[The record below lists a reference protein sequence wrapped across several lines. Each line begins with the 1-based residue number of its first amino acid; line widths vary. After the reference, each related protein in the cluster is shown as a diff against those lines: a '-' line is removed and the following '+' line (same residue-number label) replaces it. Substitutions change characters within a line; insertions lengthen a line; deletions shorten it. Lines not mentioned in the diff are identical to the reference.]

1 VAEENSTPYVARAA
15 DLDALQEHWA
25 AARSGEPR
33 IVRMHAP
40 LGGGKRAIAGEL
52 SRRAVA
58 EDEDTLV
65 WRAVLSDETDG
76 LQNLIRLYAG
86 LFQALHRSP
95 SMRGRVEMALNAQLP
110 HEPRRTQ
117 GWYQAFIEGL
127 KKGAPKA
134 GDSEFQV
141 ILPRDNPLVGL
152 VEITIAIARKFPI
165 MMDIQNVHHAHS
177 LGLVALLEALL
188 DELIVQ
194 EEEKFHL
201 MILLGLGDLDETAK
215 MSWSLP
221 LQDFLTRREEDLDV
235 HTLSPW
241 GAEEVGLYLS
251 SRDLESDAENIA
263 RIADGRPG
271 FIAELIDWL
280 KDNDKLGDDLS
291 SFSLADVADV
301 TPDADELEGDDD
313 DDDDTEEE
321 ASEDKAPTRRK
332 AGAEDAENVAFTAA
346 LLGLTFPSGLVA
358 DLRGLERDS
367 VDDLLDATDAL
378 YKELQFSKPL
388 GTWIYQ
394 YHRALLRESVLVRH
408 ASDEDKQHRVLVA
421 RAMEQALVPRGYAYV
436 VKTARMYAEGGEA
449 GRASLM
455 RSMALASDQ
464 PQMWAMCHDLTQY
477 FDEVSW
483 PDALRRTVFLQL
495 LDRMMKQG
503 GKEVERSETLFNEA
517 MEWATGKE
525 DRTMQAVLLFMGSQ
539 LDMRRQDLYR
549 ARDRANDALKL
560 FTAME
565 DKNKQGEVHAHLA
578 TIELN
583 DGNINAALDQARLA
597 EEIAPTPPMQA
608 QAEFVRGHAARRDPK
623 RIQEAVDHFRK
634 SNEIAGRAGLGP
646 QALQAGLAFG
656 ETLLASRQPDK
667 AADVLSQVQRIAG
680 QLQNAPQ
687 ERAACTLLGQAQA
700 GVGNFEAALTAANR
714 ALELTR
720 ALKFNQFEPFDL
732 FNVALFN
739 LRLKRPTEAVS
750 LFRQA
755 REKANVSDQRFMK
768 ELQFNMGMAMVQI
781 GQRTEGAEALR
792 ASVTPATQARDW
804 AKVVAAN
811 RTLSDLE
818 RVGGNT
824 TAARRHLEGA
834 IKAAEAGGMKDLRK
848 QLRRQLDTLR

>member
-1 VAEENSTPYVARAA
+1 MAEETNTPYVARAA
-15 DLDALQEHWA
+15 DLEALQEHWA

-33 IVRMHAP
+33 IVRLHAP
-40 LGGGKRAIAGEL
+40 MGGGKRAIAGEL

-134 GDSEFQV
+134 GETEFQV

-152 VEITIAIARKFPI
+152 IEITIAIARKFPI
-165 MMDIQNVHHAHS
+165 FMDIQNVHHAHS
-177 LGLVALLEALL
+177 LGLVAWVEALL
-188 DELIVQ
+188 DELIAD

-201 MILLGLGDLDETAK
+201 MVLLGLGELDESAK

-221 LQDFLTRREEDLDV
+221 LQDFLTRRDEDLDL
-235 HTLSPW
+235 HTLAPW
-241 GAEEVGLYLS
+241 GAEEVGEYLS
-251 SRDLESDAENIA
+251 SRELESDAANIA
-263 RIADGRPG
+263 RIAGGRPG
-271 FIAELIDWL
+271 YIAELVDWL
-280 KDNDKLGDDLS
+280 KENDKLGDDLS
-291 SFSLADVADV
+291 TFDLGQVSDV
-301 TPDADELEGDDD
+301 TPDAEELES
-313 DDDDTEEE
+313 DDDTDEAGEETD
-321 ASEDKAPTRRK
+321 AAPKRRK
-332 AGAEDAENVAFTAA
+332 AAAEDAENVAFTAA

-367 VDDLLDATDAL
+367 VDDLLDATDTL

-408 ASDEDKQHRVLVA
+408 TTDEDKQHRVLVA

-436 VKTARMYAEGGEA
+436 VKTARMYADGGEA
-449 GRASLM
+449 NRAALM

-464 PQMWAMCHDLTQY
+464 PQMWAMTHDLTQY

-483 PDALRRTVFLQL
+483 PDAMRRTVFLQL

-517 MEWATGKE
+517 IEWATGKE

-539 LDMRRQDLYR
+539 IDMRRQDLYR

-560 FTAME
+560 FKAIG

-597 EEIAPTPPMQA
+597 EEIAPIPPMQA

-623 RIQEAVDHFRK
+623 RIQEAVEHFRK

-667 AADVLSQVQRIAG
+667 AADVLAQVQRIAA

-700 GVGNFEAALTAANR
+700 GVGNFEAALTAGNR

-720 ALKFNQFEPFDL
+720 ALKFQQFEPFDL

-755 REKANVSDQRFMK
+755 RDKANVSDQRFMK

-781 GQRTEGAEALR
+781 GQRSEGAEALR
-792 ASVTPATQARDW
+792 ACITPSTQARDW

-811 RTLSDLE
+811 RTLSDIE
-818 RVGGNT
+818 KVSGNV
-824 TAARRHLEGA
+824 TAARRHLESA

>member
-1 VAEENSTPYVARAA
+1 MAEETSTPYVARAA
-15 DLDALQEHWA
+15 DLEALQEHWA
-25 AARSGEPR
+25 AARAGEPR
-33 IVRMHAP
+33 IVRLHAP

-52 SRRAVA
+52 SRRAIA

-110 HEPRRTQ
+110 HEPKRTQ
-117 GWYQAFIEGL
+117 GWFQAFIEGL

-134 GDSEFQV
+134 GETEFQV

-152 VEITIAIARKFPI
+152 IEIAIAIARKFPI
-165 MMDIQNVHHAHS
+165 LVDIQNLHHTHS
-177 LGLVALLEALL
+177 LGLVALFESLL
-188 DELIVQ
+188 DELVTQ
-194 EEEKFHL
+194 DDEKFHL
-201 MILLGLGDLDETAK
+201 LILLGMGTLDDTAK
-215 MSWSLP
+215 LSWSLP
-221 LQDFLTRREEDLDV
+221 LQDFLTRRDEDLDL
-235 HTLSPW
+235 HELAPW
-241 GAEEVGLYLS
+241 GAEEVGHFLS
-251 SRDLESDAENIA
+251 SRGLDSDAENIA
-263 RIADGRPG
+263 RIAGGRPG
-271 FIAELIDWL
+271 FVAELVEWL
-280 KDNDKLGDDLS
+280 KDNDRLGDDLS
-291 SFSLADVADV
+291 ALQLSDVADV
-301 TPDADELEGDDD
+301 APDEDELAGE
-313 DDDDTEEE
+313 DDDTDAEEE
-321 ASEDKAPTRRK
+321 DATPKRRK
-332 AGAEDAENVAFTAA
+332 AAAEDAENVAFTAA

-367 VDDLLDATDAL
+367 VDDLLDATDGI

-394 YHRALLRESVLVRH
+394 YHRALLRESVLSRH
-408 ASDEDKQHRVLVA
+408 TEETDQQHRVLVA

-436 VKTARMYAEGGEA
+436 VKTSRMYAEGGEA
-449 GRASLM
+449 QRAAIM
-455 RSMALASDQ
+455 RSMALASDP
-464 PQMWAMCHDLTQY
+464 PQMWAMTHDLTQY
-477 FDEVSW
+477 FDEVQW

-495 LDRMMKQG
+495 LDRMLKQG
-503 GKEVERSETLFNEA
+503 GKEVERSETLFNQA

-525 DRTMQAVLLFMGSQ
+525 DRPMQAILLFMGSQ

-560 FTAME
+560 FKGLD
-565 DKNKQGEVHAHLA
+565 DKLKQGEVHAHLA

-583 DGNINAALDQARLA
+583 DGNVNAALDQARLA
-597 EEIAPTPPMQA
+597 EEVAPVPPMQA

-623 RIQEAVDHFRK
+623 KISEAVEHFRK
-634 SNEIAGRAGLGP
+634 ANEIAGRAGLGP

-667 AADVLSQVQRIAG
+667 AADVLAQVQRIAA

-687 ERAACTLLGQAQA
+687 ERAACALLGQAQA
-700 GVGNFEAALTAANR
+700 GVGNYEAALTAGNR

-720 ALKFNQFEPFDL
+720 GLKFSQFEPFDL

-739 LRLKRPTEAVS
+739 LQLKRPTEAVS

-768 ELQFNMGMAMVQI
+768 ELQFNMGMALVQI
-781 GQRTEGAEALR
+781 GQRSEGAEALR
-792 ASVTPATQARDW
+792 AAVPPATQARDW
-804 AKVVAAN
+804 GKVVAAN
-811 RTLSDLE
+811 RTLSDIE
-818 RVGGNT
+818 RAAGNT
-824 TAARRHLEGA
+824 TAARRHLESA
-834 IKAAEAGGMKDLRK
+834 IKAAEAGGMKDVRK
-848 QLRRQLDTLR
+848 QLRRQLDTTR

>member
-1 VAEENSTPYVARAA
+1 VAEETSTPFVARAA
-15 DLDALQEHWA
+15 DLEALQSHWA
-25 AARSGEPR
+25 AARGGEPR
-33 IVRMHAP
+33 IVRLHAP

-52 SRRAVA
+52 ARRAVA

-76 LQNLIRLYAG
+76 LQNMVRLYAG

-117 GWYQAFIEGL
+117 GWFQAFIEGL
-127 KKGAPKA
+127 KKGAPKS
-134 GDSEFQV
+134 GDTEFQV

-152 VEITIAIARKFPI
+152 IEITIAIARKFPI
-165 MMDIQNVHHAHS
+165 LMDIQNVHHTHS
-177 LGLVALLEALL
+177 LGLVAMFEALL
-188 DELIVQ
+188 DELVGQ
-194 EEEKFHL
+194 EDEKFHL
-201 MILLGLGDLDETAK
+201 MVLLGLGELDDTAK
-215 MSWSLP
+215 LSWSLP
-221 LQDFLTRREEDLDV
+221 LQDFLTRRDEDLDL
-235 HTLSPW
+235 HTLGAW
-241 GAEEVGLYLS
+241 GAEEVGQYLT
-251 SRDLESDAENIA
+251 SRDIESDAANIA
-263 RIADGRPG
+263 RIAGGRPG
-271 FIAELIDWL
+271 YVAELVGWL
-280 KDNDKLGDDLS
+280 KDNDRLGDDLS
-291 SFSLADVADV
+291 AFELAHVANV
-301 TPDADELEGDDD
+301 TPDEEELGDDD
-313 DDDDTEEE
+313 TDEEGGEE
-321 ASEDKAPTRRK
+321 AAPSRRK
-332 AGAEDAENVAFTAA
+332 ASAEDAENVAFTAA

-367 VDDLLDATDAL
+367 VDDLLDATEDL

-394 YHRALLRESVLVRH
+394 YHSALLRESVLVRH
-408 ASDEDKQHRVLVA
+408 TSDEDNQHRVLVA

-436 VKTARMYAEGGEA
+436 VKTSRMYAAGGEA
-449 GRASLM
+449 GRAGLM

-464 PQMWAMCHDLTQY
+464 PQMWAMTQDLTQY
-477 FDEVSW
+477 FDEVAW
-483 PDALRRTVFLQL
+483 PDAMRRTVYLQL

-503 GKEVERSETLFNEA
+503 GKEVERSEGLFNQA
-517 MEWATGKE
+517 MEWATSKE
-525 DRTMQAVLLFMGSQ
+525 DRPMQGVLLFMGSQ
-539 LDMRRQDLYR
+539 IDMRRQDLYR
-549 ARDRANDALKL
+549 ARDRANDALKVFKAL
-560 FTAME
+560 E
-565 DKNKQGEVHAHLA
+565 DKMKTAEVHAHLA

-597 EEIAPTPPMQA
+597 EEIAPVPPMQA

-623 RIQEAVDHFRK
+623 KINEAVEHFRK

-667 AADVLSQVQRIAG
+667 AADVLAQVQRIAS
-680 QLQNAPQ
+680 QMQNAPQ
-687 ERAACTLLGQAQA
+687 ERAAATLLGQAQA
-700 GVGNFEAALTAANR
+700 GVGNFEAALTAGNR
-714 ALELTR
+714 ALELSR
-720 ALKFNQFEPFDL
+720 ALKFSQFEPFDL

-755 REKANVSDQRFMK
+755 REKANVTDQRFMK

-781 GQRTEGAEALR
+781 GQRSEGAEALR
-792 ASVTPATQARDW
+792 AAITPATQSRDW

-811 RTLSDLE
+811 RTLSDIE
-818 RVGGNT
+818 RVGGNM
-824 TAARRHLEGA
+824 TAARRHLESA
-834 IKAAEAGGMKDLRK
+834 IKGAEAGGMKDLRK

>member
-1 VAEENSTPYVARAA
+1 MAEETSTPYVARAA

-33 IVRMHAP
+33 VVRLHAP
-40 LGGGKRAIAGEL
+40 MGGGKRAIAGEL
-52 SRRAVA
+52 SRRAIA
-58 EDEDTLV
+58 DDEDTLV

-95 SMRGRVEMALNAQLP
+95 GMRGRVEMALNAQLP
-110 HEPRRTQ
+110 QEPKRTQ
-117 GWYQAFIEGL
+117 GWFQAFIEGL

-134 GDSEFQV
+134 GETEFQV
-141 ILPRDNPLVGL
+141 IMPRDNPLVGL
-152 VEITIAIARKFPI
+152 IEITVAIARKFPI
-165 MMDIQNVHHAHS
+165 LMDIQNVHHTHS
-177 LGLVALLEALL
+177 LGLVAMFDALI
-188 DELIVQ
+188 DELISQ
-194 EEEKFHL
+194 EDEKFYL
-201 MILLGLGDLDETAK
+201 MMLLGLGELDDTAK

-221 LQDFLTRREEDLDV
+221 LQDFLTRRDEDLDI
-235 HTLSPW
+235 HTMTPW
-241 GAEEVGLYLS
+241 GAEEVGLYLH
-251 SRDLESDAENIA
+251 SRDLTSDAENIA
-263 RIADGRPG
+263 RIASGRPG
-271 FIAELIDWL
+271 FIAELVDWL
-280 KDNDKLGDDLS
+280 EQNDKLGDDLS
-291 SFSLADVADV
+291 GFELADVANV
-301 TPDADELEGDDD
+301 APDPEELEGDDD
-313 DDDDTEEE
+313 DGDEEE
-321 ASEDKAPTRRK
+321 SDAPKRPAAT
-332 AGAEDAENVAFTAA
+332 ADDAENVAFTAA

-358 DLRGLERDS
+358 DLRALERDS
-367 VDDLLDATDAL
+367 LDDLLDATEDI

-394 YHRALLRESVLVRH
+394 FHRAILRESVLVRH
-408 ASDEDKQHRVLVA
+408 SSEEDKQHRVLVA

-436 VKTARMYAEGGEA
+436 VKTSRMYAEGGEA
-449 GRASLM
+449 GRAALM

-503 GKEVERSETLFNEA
+503 GKEVERSEALFNQA
-517 MEWATGKE
+517 MEWATSKE
-525 DRTMQAVLLFMGSQ
+525 DRPMQAILLFMGSQ
-539 LDMRRQDLYR
+539 IDMRRQDLYR

-560 FTAME
+560 FSAMG
-565 DKNKQGEVHAHLA
+565 DKNKEAEVHAHLA

-597 EEIAPTPPMQA
+597 EEVAPIPPMQA

-623 RIQEAVDHFRK
+623 RIQEAVEHFRK

-667 AADVLSQVQRIAG
+667 AADVLAQVQRIAA

-700 GVGNFEAALTAANR
+700 GVGNFEAALTAGNR

-720 ALKFNQFEPFDL
+720 ALQFSQFEPFDL

-818 RVGGNT
+818 KAAGNMNG
-824 TAARRHLEGA
+824 ARRHLESA

>member
-1 VAEENSTPYVARAA
+1 MAEETSTTYVARAA
-15 DLDALQEHWA
+15 DIDALHAHWS
-25 AARSGEPR
+25 AARGGEPR
-33 IVRMHAP
+33 VVRLHAP
-40 LGGGKRAIAGEL
+40 LGGGKRAATGEL
-52 SRRAVA
+52 SRRAIA

-110 HEPRRTQ
+110 NEPRRTQ

-134 GDSEFQV
+134 GETEFQV

-152 VEITIAIARKFPI
+152 VEITMAIARKFPI
-165 MMDIQNVHHAHS
+165 LMDIQNVHHTHS
-177 LGLVALLEALL
+177 LGLVALLESLL
-188 DELIVQ
+188 DELLAQ
-194 EEEKFHL
+194 EDEKFHL
-201 MILLGLGDLDETAK
+201 LVLLGMEPVDDKAK
-215 MSWSLP
+215 ESWSLP
-221 LQDFLTRREEDLDV
+221 LLDFLERREEDLDQ
-235 HTLSPW
+235 HALAEW
-241 GAEEVGLYLS
+241 GGEEVEAYLS
-251 SRDLESDAENIA
+251 SRDLSGDGAQIA
-263 RIADGRPG
+263 RIAGGRPG
-271 FIAELIDWL
+271 FIAELVDWL
-280 KDNDKLGDDLS
+280 KENDKLGDDLS
-291 SFSLADVADV
+291 SFQMADVTGI

-313 DDDDTEEE
+313 DETDE
-321 ASEDKAPTRRK
+321 ADGDAPKRRK
-332 AGAEDAENVAFTAA
+332 ATAEDAEDVAFTAA

-367 VDDLLDATDAL
+367 VDDLLDATGDV

-394 YHRALLRESVLVRH
+394 YHRALHRESVLVRH
-408 ASDEDKQHRVLVA
+408 QSETDQQHRVLVA

-436 VKTARMYAEGGEA
+436 IKTARMYAEGGEA
-449 GRASLM
+449 GRANLM

-464 PQMWAMCHDLTQY
+464 PQMWAMAHDLTQY
-477 FDEVSW
+477 FDEVPW
-483 PDALRRTVFLQL
+483 PAPLRRTVFLQL

-503 GKEVERSETLFNEA
+503 GKEIERSETLFNQA
-517 MEWATGKE
+517 MEWATGNE
-525 DRTMQAVLLFMGSQ
+525 DRPMQAVLLLMGSQ

-549 ARDRANDALKL
+549 ARDRASDALKL
-560 FTAME
+560 FKALG
-565 DKNKQGEVHAHLA
+565 DKNKEAEVHAHLA
-578 TIELN
+578 SIELN

-597 EEIAPTPPMQA
+597 EEVAPTPPMQA

-623 RIQEAVDHFRK
+623 KLQQAVEHFRK
-634 SNEIAGRAGLGP
+634 ANEIAGKAGLGP

-667 AADVLSQVQRIAG
+667 AADVLAQVQRIAG

-687 ERAACTLLGQAQA
+687 ERAACALLGQAQA
-700 GVGNFEAALTAANR
+700 GVGNLEAALAASNR

-720 ALKFNQFEPFDL
+720 ALKFTQFEPFDL
-732 FNVALFN
+732 FNCALFN

-781 GQRTEGAEALR
+781 GQRSEGAEALR
-792 ASVTPATQARDW
+792 ASVPPATQARDW

-811 RTLSDLE
+811 RTLSDIE
-818 RVGGNT
+818 KAAGDA
-824 TAARRHLEGA
+824 TAARRHLESA

-848 QLRRQLDTLR
+848 QLRRQLETLR

>member
-1 VAEENSTPYVARAA
+1 MAEETSTPYVARAA
-15 DLDALQEHWA
+15 DLEALQEHWA
-25 AARSGEPR
+25 AARGGEPR
-33 IVRMHAP
+33 VVRLHGP
-40 LGGGKRAIAGEL
+40 LGSGKRAIAGEL
-52 SRRAVA
+52 TRRAIA
-58 EDEDTLV
+58 EDEDTLI

-110 HEPRRTQ
+110 NEPRRTQ
-117 GWYQAFIEGL
+117 GWFQAFIEGL
-127 KKGAPKA
+127 KKGAPKP
-134 GDSEFQV
+134 GDTEFQV
-141 ILPRDNPLVGL
+141 IMPRDNPLVGL
-152 VEITIAIARKFPI
+152 VELTIAIARKFPI
-165 MMDIQNVHHAHS
+165 IMDIQNLHHTHS
-177 LGLVALLEALL
+177 LGLVAMFEALL
-188 DELIVQ
+188 DELLVQ
-194 EEEKFHL
+194 DDEKFHL
-201 MILLGLGDLDETAK
+201 LVLLGLGTLDDTAK

-221 LQDFLTRREEDLDV
+221 LIDFLERRDEDLDT
-235 HTLSPW
+235 HTLTPW
-241 GAEEVGLYLS
+241 GAEEAGLYLA
-251 SRDLESDAENIA
+251 SRDIESDAAQIA

-271 FIAELIDWL
+271 FIAELVDWL
-280 KDNDKLGDDLS
+280 EANDKLGDDLS
-291 SFSLADVADV
+291 GFNLADVADP
-301 TPDADELEGDDD
+301 TPDAEELESDDEDDD
-313 DDDDTEEE
+313 EEE
-321 ASEDKAPTRRK
+321 SDTPKRR
-332 AGAEDAENVAFTAA
+332 AATAEDAENVAFTAA

-367 VDDLLDATDAL
+367 VDDLLDATEDL

-394 YHRALLRESVLVRH
+394 FHRALHRESVLVRH
-408 ASDEDKQHRVLVA
+408 SSDEDNQHRVLVA

-436 VKTARMYAEGGEA
+436 VKTAQMYAEGGEA
-449 GRASLM
+449 NRAALM

-477 FDEVSW
+477 FDEVKW
-483 PDALRRTVFLQL
+483 PDPLRRTVFLQL

-503 GKEVERSETLFNEA
+503 GKEVERSETLFNQA

-525 DRTMQAVLLFMGSQ
+525 DRPMQAILLHMGSQ
-539 LDMRRQDLYR
+539 IDMRRQDLYR

-560 FTAME
+560 FKALG

-583 DGNINAALDQARLA
+583 DGNLNAALDQARLA
-597 EEIAPTPPMQA
+597 EEVAPIPPMQA
-608 QAEFVRGHAARRDPK
+608 QAEFVRGHIARRDPK
-623 RIQEAVDHFRK
+623 QLQQAVEHFRK

-667 AADVLSQVQRIAG
+667 AADVLAQVQRIAV
-680 QLQNAPQ
+680 QMQNAPQ
-687 ERAACTLLGQAQA
+687 ERSACALLAQAQS
-700 GVGNFEAALTAANR
+700 GVGNFEAALAAGSR

-720 ALKFNQFEPFDL
+720 ALNFSQFEPFDL

-781 GQRTEGAEALR
+781 GQRSEGAEALR
-792 ASVTPATQARDW
+792 ASIPPSTQSRDW

-811 RTLSDLE
+811 RTLSDIE
-818 RVGGNT
+818 NAAGNG
-824 TAARRHLEGA
+824 TAARRHLESA

-848 QLRRQLDTLR
+848 QLRRQLETLR

>member
-1 VAEENSTPYVARAA
+1 VAEETSTPYVARAA
-15 DLDALQEHWA
+15 DLDALQAHWT
-25 AARSGEPR
+25 AARGGEPR
-33 IVRMHAP
+33 IVRLHAP
-40 LGGGKRAIAGEL
+40 LGGGKRAVTGEL
-52 SRRAVA
+52 SRRALA

-110 HEPRRTQ
+110 NEPRRTQ
-117 GWYQAFIEGL
+117 GWFQAFIEGL

-134 GDSEFQV
+134 GESEFQV

-152 VEITIAIARKFPI
+152 VEITLAIARKFPI
-165 MMDIQNVHHAHS
+165 LMDIQNVHHTHS
-177 LGLVALLEALL
+177 LGLVALLESIL
-188 DELIVQ
+188 DELLA
-194 EEEKFHL
+194 EEDEKFHL
-201 MILLGLGDLDETAK
+201 LILLGMETITETAK

-221 LQDFLTRREEDLDV
+221 LVDFLERRDEDLDL
-235 HTLSPW
+235 HTLAPW
-241 GAEEVGLYLS
+241 GTEEVQAYLS
-251 SRDLESDAENIA
+251 SRDLGGNAEHIA
-263 RIADGRPG
+263 RITDGRPG
-271 FIAELIDWL
+271 FIAEFVEWL
-280 KDNDKLGDDLS
+280 KENDKLDEDLS
-291 SFSLADVADV
+291 SFQLADVTNV

-313 DDDDTEEE
+313 TDEVDAEE
-321 ASEDKAPTRRK
+321 SDAPKRRK

-358 DLRGLERDS
+358 DLRGLDRDS
-367 VDDLLDATDAL
+367 VDDLLDATEDV

-394 YHRALLRESVLVRH
+394 YHRALLRESVIVRH
-408 ASDEDKQHRVLVA
+408 QSDDDKQHRVLVA

-436 VKTARMYAEGGEA
+436 IKTARMYAEGGEA
-449 GRASLM
+449 GRANLM

-464 PQMWAMCHDLTQY
+464 PQMWAMTHDLTQY
-477 FDEVSW
+477 FDEVAW
-483 PDALRRTVFLQL
+483 PAPLRRTVFLQL

-503 GKEVERSETLFNEA
+503 GKEIERSETLFNQA
-517 MEWATGKE
+517 MEWATEKE
-525 DRTMQAVLLFMGSQ
+525 DRPMQAILLFMGSQ
-539 LDMRRQDLYR
+539 IDMRRQDLYR
-549 ARDRANDALKL
+549 ARDRATDALKL
-560 FTAME
+560 FKALG
-565 DKNKQGEVHAHLA
+565 DKNKEGEVHAHLA

-583 DGNINAALDQARLA
+583 DGNVNAALDQARLA

-623 RIQEAVDHFRK
+623 KLQEAVEHFRK
-634 SNEIAGRAGLGP
+634 ANEIAGKAGLGP

-667 AADVLSQVQRIAG
+667 AADVLAQVQRIAA

-687 ERAACTLLGQAQA
+687 ERAACALLGQAQA
-700 GVGNFEAALTAANR
+700 GVGNLEAALTASNR

-720 ALKFNQFEPFDL
+720 GLKFTQFEPFDL
-732 FNVALFN
+732 FNCALFN

-768 ELQFNMGMAMVQI
+768 ELQFNMGMALVQI
-781 GQRTEGAEALR
+781 GQRSEGAEALR
-792 ASVTPATQARDW
+792 ASVPPSTQARDW

-811 RTLSDLE
+811 RTLSDIE
-818 RVGGNT
+818 RAGGNE
-824 TAARRHLEGA
+824 TAARRHLESA

-848 QLRRQLDTLR
+848 QLRRQLETAR